1 MLIQNNKKKIR
12 AAYSN
17 EKKFLVT
24 RDSTFRYFIKSEDLL
39 NQDIIELAGE
49 MNKCDEAILKKYPDI
64 KKRAIELTLKEIVTV
79 TRFKKDK
86 SNYIVGGNN
95 IEG

>member
-1 MLIQNNKKKIR
+1 MGEEIIQINGWGINI
-12 AAYSN
+12 
-17 EKKFLVT
+17 
-24 RDSTFRYFIKSEDLL
+24 DLT
-39 NQDIIELAGE
+39 

-95 IEG
+95 IE